1 MKRFLQYFIWT
12 VIIGI
17 VLYVGNRIQLNLH
30 ELSQQTYEIMPY
42 LIFMIFFPIFIGML
56 LRLPMLIKEI
66 KAEKKWKIN
75 WPKLIVIGFPLLYIT
90 VGQLLMFTTFGNVLP
105 FSMAVSLLLGS
116 NIGVMTGLIF
126 GYILLDSIKEK

>member
-17 VLYVGNRIQLNLH
+17 VLYVGNRIQLSL
-30 ELSQQTYEIMPY
+30 EVLSQTTYEIRPF
-42 LIFMIFFPIFIGML
+42 LFFMIFFPIFVGML
-56 LRLPMLIKEI
+56 LRLPMLIKEM

-75 WPKLIVIGFPLLYIT
+75 WPKLIAIGFPLLYIT
-90 VGQLLMFTTFGNVLP
+90 VSQLLIFTSFGNFLP
-105 FSMAVSLLLGS
+105 FSRGVSLLLGS
-116 NIGVMTGLIF
+116 NITVMTGLVF